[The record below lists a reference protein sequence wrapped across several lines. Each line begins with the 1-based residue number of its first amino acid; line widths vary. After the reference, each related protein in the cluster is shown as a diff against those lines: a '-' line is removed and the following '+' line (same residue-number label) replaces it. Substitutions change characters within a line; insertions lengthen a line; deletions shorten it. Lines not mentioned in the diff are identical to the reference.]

1 MLVINKTMTHH
12 DKYETYILR
21 LANQPSDLLDSTSN
35 GFFTAKIPGH
45 LRDRDCYVH
54 VISGTVSNLANIFEG
69 TEDANLVLLRHNI
82 TTLSYDITSKGT
94 DQFFGDCI
102 RPANNEK
109 VAKLNEDTEKDL
121 GLCRLPPR
129 IEVETVGF
137 LSATNQYVRLDK
149 AQGFVEIVLRL
160 QFPK

>member
-1 MLVINKTMTHH
+1 MTHH

-69 TEDANLVLLRHNI
+69 TEDANIVLLRHN
-82 TTLSYDITSKGT
+82 K
-94 DQFFGDCI
+94 Q
-102 RPANNEK
+102 
-109 VAKLNEDTEKDL
+109 LNHMIL
-121 GLCRLPPR
+121 LL
-129 IEVETVGF
+129 
-137 LSATNQYVRLDK
+137 K
-149 AQGFVEIVLRL
+149 AQTNSSGIVLDL
-160 QFPK
+160 QTMKK

>member
-45 LRDRDCYVH
+45 LRDRECYMH
-54 VISGTVSNLANIFEG
+54 TISGTVSNLNNIFEG
-69 TEDANLVLLRHNI
+69 TEDANIVLLRHNI
-82 TTLSYDITSKGT
+82 PTISYDITSKGT

-102 RPANNEK
+102 RPANSEK
-109 VAKLNEDTEKDL
+109 IAKLNEDSEKDL
-121 GLCRLPPR
+121 GLCRLPPQ
-129 IEVETVGF
+129 ISVETVGF
-137 LSATNQYVRLDK
+137 ISATGQYARLDK
-149 AQGFVEIVLRL
+149 AAHFVEVILRL
-160 QFPK
+160 EFPK